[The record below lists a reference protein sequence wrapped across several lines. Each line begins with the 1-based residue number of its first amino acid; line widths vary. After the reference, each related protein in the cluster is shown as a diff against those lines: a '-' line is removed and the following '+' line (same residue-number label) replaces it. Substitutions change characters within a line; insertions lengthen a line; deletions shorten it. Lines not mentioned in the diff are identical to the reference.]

1 MIAILMGL
9 SSYAQKV
16 SIVGVVTDSETGAPI
31 VGVTVVSKDKGGT
44 VVSGTT
50 TDIKG
55 EYILSIN
62 PQKEVSMEFAFLG
75 YASINQPIGN
85 RSKINVALDPVSM
98 NVETVVVTALGMS
111 REAKA
116 LNYSHQSVASE
127 ALSENRTPDFVSS
140 LQGRVAG
147 LTIASPGQN
156 TGSSGVVIR
165 GYSSAT
171 GDNNAI
177 FVVDGVIMENGAVG
191 GESDGLD
198 YGNAMGDI
206 NPDDIASIEVLK
218 GPNATA
224 LYGSRAANGVIMITT
239 KRSAGNNKTR
249 LTYGNNTTFQ
259 RISEYP
265 SYQNTFGVGMDLCIQ
280 TRDIMDLPNPIT
292 GGRYRSWG
300 PMMLGQP
307 YIAIDGVERRYL
319 PQPDNVRDFYQT
331 SCLMSNT
338 LTVRQDV

>member
-1 MIAILMGL
+1 MKKSIIFMIAILMGL

-224 LYGSRAANGVIMITT
+224 LYGSRAAKI
-239 KRSAGNNKTR
+239 
-249 LTYGNNTTFQ
+249 
-259 RISEYP
+259 
-265 SYQNTFGVGMDLCIQ
+265 
-280 TRDIMDLPNPIT
+280 
-292 GGRYRSWG
+292 GR
-300 PMMLGQP
+300 
-307 YIAIDGVERRYL
+307 AHV
-319 PQPDNVRDFYQT
+319 
-331 SCLMSNT
+331 
-338 LTVRQDV
+338 